1 LKRLVVGKEGCSVK
15 KRVAGIVVLFGLIMA
30 TLTSG
35 SIDILAASIDGSEP
49 TEKAGSIV
57 IELNDDFF
65 NPKEIMIPSGTTT
78 TLILKNKGKK
88 KHTFTVENLGV
99 DTEVQPGQ
107 ETSITVEPKQPGTYD
122 LICRYHYQEGMVGKI
137 IVK

>member
-1 LKRLVVGKEGCSVK
+1 VK
-15 KRVAGIVVLFGLIMA
+15 KRVAGIVVLFGLIVA

-35 SIDILAASIDGSEP
+35 SIDIFAASIDGSEP
-49 TEKAGSIV
+49 TEKAGSIEV
-57 IELNDDFF
+57 VLNDDYF
-65 NPKEIMIPSGTTT
+65 NPKEITIPSGTATK
-78 TLILKNKGKK
+78 LILKNNGKK
-88 KHTFTVENLGV
+88 RHTFTVENLGV

-107 ETSITVEPKQPGTYD
+107 ETTITVEPRQPGTYD